1 MRTQE
6 EEQAI
11 CEKLYRKAE
20 RIVENGSS
28 APMSLQLMMVKS
40 QVLDMLIF
48 SDGVATSDWQF
59 ALDYLD
65 EKIKEWEQDE
75 REGYDEFGNSK
86 HGR

>member
-6 EEQAI
+6 EQRAI

-20 RIVENGSS
+20 RIVENGSP
-28 APMSLQLMMVKS
+28 APMSVAVMMVKM
-40 QVLDMLIF
+40 QVLDMLTVSNAG
-48 SDGVATSDWQF
+48 SDDWQF

-65 EKIKEWEQDE
+65 NKQKEWEQDE